1 MLHWAILGTGFISNT
16 MVDAITASDG
26 SQVDLIAG
34 RNRSKVAEFQKRHC
48 ITRSSSYENAL
59 SDPNID
65 AVYIGLPNDQHHP
78 FAIAAAQAGKAVL
91 SEKSLTTT
99 MDDAHS
105 LVQAIRANGT
115 FFVEGL
121 MYLAHPVH
129 RRFVELLSDG
139 RLGTLRSISARYG
152 ADIAH
157 LVNPAGRG
165 TIYNLGCYPV
175 SLIHLVVQTQRGPD
189 AFANRSVS
197 GAGIANATD
206 GTICDAALA
215 VRFDN
220 QVLATVQAS
229 DSYGNTSEFSVAGDK
244 GVLRFGTN
252 PWLPVAGDNTII
264 WQPHDARPEPIVVHD
279 RHDAFYH
286 QIKMVEAH
294 VAAGETEAARPSPRL
309 SDSLEIMEL
318 LTEWER
324 LCLAS

>member
-16 MVDAITASDG
+16 VVDAITASDG

-129 RRFVELLSDG
+129 RRFVELLRWPPRHTAVHLCSLRG
-139 RLGTLRSISARYG
+139 RHSPPGEPCWARH
-152 ADIAH
+152 H
-157 LVNPAGRG
+157 LQP
-165 TIYNLGCYPV
+165 
-175 SLIHLVVQTQRGPD
+175 
-189 AFANRSVS
+189 
-197 GAGIANATD
+197 
-206 GTICDAALA
+206 
-215 VRFDN
+215 
-220 QVLATVQAS
+220 
-229 DSYGNTSEFSVAGDK
+229 
-244 GVLRFGTN
+244 GVLSR
-252 PWLPVAGDNTII
+252 VA
-264 WQPHDARPEPIVVHD
+264 H
-279 RHDAFYH
+279 
-286 QIKMVEAH
+286 
-294 VAAGETEAARPSPRL
+294 PSGRA
-309 SDSLEIMEL
+309 D
-318 LTEWER
+318 TTWTR
-324 LCLAS
+324 CLR